1 MIDTILV
8 GKQIASLRKA
18 KGLTQNQLGER
29 LNISFQAVSKWE
41 RGEALPDISILV
53 DLANILET
61 TTDHILNGGQRITQ
75 YSRKISVAQ
84 MREGIECFIKI
95 GELLGKDN
103 LFYLGAMEGIDNKM
117 NIEFEKYLSDPYTK
131 EAMIAEATVQNIS
144 SGAYIVIFL
153 IFKKDL
159 RTLTGS
165 ASLRAMHKNTISNK
179 KERPAQKCR
188 SFLFYLLYSVSFGF
202 KSSGLSG

>member
-1 MIDTILV
+1 
-8 GKQIASLRKA
+8 
-18 KGLTQNQLGER
+18 
-29 LNISFQAVSKWE
+29 
-41 RGEALPDISILV
+41 
-53 DLANILET
+53 
-61 TTDHILNGGQRITQ
+61 
-75 YSRKISVAQ
+75 

-144 SGAYIVIFL
+144 SGAYI
-153 IFKKDL
+153 DL
-159 RTLTGS
+159 SDIQKGFEDPHWVSVVTS
-165 ASLRAMHKNTISNK
+165 YAQNTISNK
-179 KERPAQKCR
+179 KERPALFCR

>member
-61 TTDHILNGGQRITQ
+61 TTD
-75 YSRKISVAQ
+75 
-84 MREGIECFIKI
+84 
-95 GELLGKDN
+95 
-103 LFYLGAMEGIDNKM
+103 LF
-117 NIEFEKYLSDPYTK
+117 
-131 EAMIAEATVQNIS
+131 
-144 SGAYIVIFL
+144 
-153 IFKKDL
+153 
-159 RTLTGS
+159 
-165 ASLRAMHKNTISNK
+165 
-179 KERPAQKCR
+179 
-188 SFLFYLLYSVSFGF
+188 
-202 KSSGLSG
+202 

>member
-1 MIDTILV
+1 
-8 GKQIASLRKA
+8 
-18 KGLTQNQLGER
+18 
-29 LNISFQAVSKWE
+29 
-41 RGEALPDISILV
+41 
-53 DLANILET
+53 
-61 TTDHILNGGQRITQ
+61 
-75 YSRKISVAQ
+75 
-84 MREGIECFIKI
+84 MREGIECFVKI

-144 SGAYIVIFL
+144 SGAYI
-153 IFKKDL
+153 DL
-159 RTLTGS
+159 SDIQKGFEDPPLGQRRYELCTK
-165 ASLRAMHKNTISNK
+165 AQYQIK

>member
-84 MREGIECFIKI
+84 MREEI
-95 GELLGKDN
+95 G
-103 LFYLGAMEGIDNKM
+103 
-117 NIEFEKYLSDPYTK
+117 
-131 EAMIAEATVQNIS
+131 
-144 SGAYIVIFL
+144 
-153 IFKKDL
+153 
-159 RTLTGS
+159 
-165 ASLRAMHKNTISNK
+165 RAH
-179 KERPAQKCR
+179 
-188 SFLFYLLYSVSFGF
+188 V
-202 KSSGLSG
+202 